1 VASCSGPAGVIIL
14 AADGVHEVGLTL
26 FPDRIESHRLE
37 ARAAVNLTDDFHVV
51 RLDMVGDDA
60 VVKVD
65 GHVVLDLTGKVSVTR
80 PKACGDLFVGGRSD
94 GFANLEGRMAEV
106 AIREA

>member
-37 ARAAVNLTDDFHVV
+37 ARAEVNL
-51 RLDMVGDDA
+51 A
-60 VVKVD
+60 D
-65 GHVVLDLTGKVSVTR
+65 GVLPASLRGAIISWN
-80 PKACGDLFVGGRSD
+80 CG
-94 GFANLEGRMAEV
+94 
-106 AIREA
+106 